1 MPDSIREVL
10 HGIAGDEGPSRD
22 LAAGAY
28 RRARTITRRRLA
40 AVAITVVAGLAMA
53 GGATASIIDRD
64 RVETPPVDDPTRE
77 ATGAPTD
84 PETTPEEVAPTG
96 EETSGCEVPE
106 DWSGWGASES
116 MGDLDTLPDGL
127 VFEVRSD
134 GMEAE
139 PVFVRFEGEEP
150 LQVLQDGEYAVAPDG
165 NRFAVGSADECTG
178 TLATLTGEKLDEL
191 PIFTVQCAPS
201 WSPDSDRV
209 VLNMADAAST
219 GGYLLDVSTGEAS
232 FAVPD
237 EVGCSPRWS
246 ADGEY
251 LVNSRGE
258 VAMRPDGSGRVELAG
273 AAVWQEDA
281 EFTGLSSI
289 SADLSRA
296 CLQYDDAETA
306 EAGHTQAS
314 RCDRYVDTA
323 TGEELDLPVAAQN
336 PNVVFLADGS
346 MIVCDD
352 QYGQIVLTLVDG
364 DGNVADTRTLPGQ
377 SSGGTILRGYYT
389 G

>member
-10 HGIAGDEGPSRD
+10 QGIAGDEGPSRD

-64 RVETPPVDDPTRE
+64 RVETPPLDDATRD

-84 PETTPEEVAPTG
+84 PATTPGEVETTGDPASDCG
-96 EETSGCEVPE
+96 VPE
-106 DWSGWGASES
+106 DWSGWGPSDS
-116 MGDLDTLPDGL
+116 MTDLDALPDGL

-134 GMEAE
+134 GAEAE

-150 LQVLQDGEYAVAPDG
+150 VQVLQDGEYAVAPDG
-165 NRFAVGSADECTG
+165 HRFAVGGADGCTG
-178 TLATLTGEKLDEL
+178 TLATLAGEKLDGLE
-191 PIFTVQCAPS
+191 IWAMYCKPS

-209 VLNMADAAST
+209 VLNRADPENT
-219 GGYLLDVSTGEAS
+219 GYLLDVATGAVS
-232 FAVPD
+232 AVPA
-237 EVGCSPRWS
+237 EVGCSPRWT
-246 ADGEY
+246 ADGEF
-251 LVNSRGE
+251 LVSVDGT

-273 AAVWQEDA
+273 SDA
-281 EFTGLSSI
+281 WLTEAGFAGLSSVA
-289 SADLSRA
+289 ADLSRA
-296 CLQYDDAETA
+296 CLHFDDS
-306 EAGHTQAS
+306 EAGTSGHVEPT

-323 TGEELDLPVAAQN
+323 TGEELELPVDAEN

-346 MIVCDD
+346 SIWCDD
-352 QYGQIVLTLVDG
+352 RYGQIVLTLVDG
-364 DGNVADTRTLPGQ
+364 DGGVADTRTLPGQ